1 MLVRCILLLLMR
13 LRWNVLAIWVMQ
25 LLSCAFMAILYGL
38 VYEMV
43 AVLLQGI
50 LLCAMLLL

>member
-50 LLCAMLLL
+50 ILCAMLLL